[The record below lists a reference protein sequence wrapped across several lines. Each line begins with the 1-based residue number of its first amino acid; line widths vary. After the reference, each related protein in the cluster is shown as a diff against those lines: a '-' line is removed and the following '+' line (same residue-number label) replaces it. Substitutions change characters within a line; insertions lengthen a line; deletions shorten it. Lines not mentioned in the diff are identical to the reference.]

1 MNKYHLAF
9 YEEIILDI
17 LKKASNESLY
27 LTTNRP

>member
-1 MNKYHLAF
+1 MNKFAF